1 MMFVL
6 CRGVRV
12 FDPPRLLS
20 PRSLLC
26 ALVALAAAGLSACKP
41 GAPQFSFQR
50 PPAPVTVTTAFT
62 RDVPIYL
69 DEIGKTVAA
78 ELVTIQPQVSGQI
91 MARQFTDGAELK
103 AGDPLFTI
111 DTRPYQAKVAEAEA
125 NLEQSRAM
133 LELTQAEYS
142 RTEKAFKVNAASRED
157 LDTKKGALDTA
168 AAHVKVSQASLD
180 TAKLNLSFCTINSPI
195 AGRAGARMVDV
206 GNIVTGNTTSLL
218 SIQRIAPIYVD
229 FTITERDLPSVRTR
243 MAAGALQARISLPDT
258 PDDFR
263 TGELTFLD
271 NSVQEGA
278 GRIRLRVTLPNTDRY
293 FWPGQFVNVRLVLET
308 ISQAVLVPFGSAQTS
323 QQGPYVYVLTNDDI
337 AEIRPVTLGQRQG
350 SLIVIRKGVTAG
362 ERIVVTGQLS
372 VTPGGKVRV
381 VDASGASATAP
392 ATAAAPE
399 ASTAPAT
406 RNAEAAH

>member
-1 MMFVL
+1 M
-6 CRGVRV
+6 

-26 ALVALAAAGLSACKP
+26 ALVALAAAALPACKP

-50 PPAPVTVTTAFT
+50 PPAPVTVTTAIT

-125 NLEQSRAM
+125 NLEQSQAM
-133 LELTQAEYS
+133 LELTQADYS
-142 RTEKAFKVNAASRED
+142 RTEKAFKVTAASRED

-206 GNIVTGNTTSLL
+206 GNIVTANSTSLL

-243 MAAGALQARISLPDT
+243 MAAGTLQARISLPDT
-258 PDDFR
+258 PGDFR

-278 GRIRLRVTLPNTDRY
+278 GRIRLRITLPNTDRY

-308 ISQAVLVPFGSAQTS
+308 IADAVLVPFGSAQTS
-323 QQGPYVYVLTNDDI
+323 QQGPYVYVLTSDDI
-337 AEIRPVTLGQRQG
+337 ADIRPVTLGQRQG

-392 ATAAAPE
+392 ATAAAPG

-406 RNAEAAH
+406 RNAEAAR